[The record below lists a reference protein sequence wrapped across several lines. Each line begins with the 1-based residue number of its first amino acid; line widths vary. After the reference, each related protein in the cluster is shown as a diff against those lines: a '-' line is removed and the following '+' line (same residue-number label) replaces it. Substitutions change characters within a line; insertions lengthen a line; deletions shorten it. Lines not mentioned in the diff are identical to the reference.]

1 MSPPIDSVHLSQ
13 PPLAPQIS
21 APTPS
26 ASHNNLDQRQP
37 PKHEKHTSTAVHKES
52 IQVEE
57 KLLSLGFSVDH
68 SSNTIKIR
76 ITNQDTGELVRE
88 FELKGLTQAHQ
99 EPRNSKGMIVDDQT

>member
-1 MSPPIDSVHLSQ
+1 MSPPIDAVHLSQ
-13 PPLAPQIS
+13 APVAPQIS

-37 PKHEKHTSTAVHKES
+37 PKQEARTSTAVHKES

-68 SSNTIKIR
+68 STNAIKIR
-76 ITNQDTGELVRE
+76 ITNQNTGETVRE
-88 FELKGLTQAHQ
+88 FELKGLTQAHH